1 MKTLTQYLLF
11 VAALG
16 VCLLAFLR
24 PSSISEF
31 LVTLLFV
38 SPAYL
43 LFERGR
49 IIFGVVVLFVGL
61 VLSAIVCAV
70 VCICWLFKN
79 Q

>member
-1 MKTLTQYLLF
+1 VKTHTQYLLF

-24 PSSISEF
+24 PSSIPDF

-38 SPAYL
+38 SPAYV

-49 IIFGVVVLFVGL
+49 MGLGVVVFFVGM
-61 VLSAIVCAV
+61 VVAAAVCWA
-70 VCICWLFKN
+70 FF
-79 Q
+79 

>member
-24 PSSISEF
+24 PSSIPEF

-38 SPAYL
+38 SPAYY

-49 IIFGVVVLFVGL
+49 MVLGFVMLFVGL
-61 VLSAIVCAV
+61 VLSAMLSTCV
-70 VCICWLFKN
+70 
-79 Q
+79 

>member
-16 VCLLAFLR
+16 ICLLIVLR
-24 PSSISEF
+24 PSAIPEF

-38 SPAYL
+38 TPAYV

-49 IIFGVVVLFVGL
+49 VGVFLFIFFVFFFQINRVVSCLPQKLVGV
-61 VLSAIVCAV
+61 
-70 VCICWLFKN
+70 
-79 Q
+79 

>member
-1 MKTLTQYLLF
+1 VKTLTQYLLF

-24 PSSISEF
+24 PSAISEF

-38 SPAYL
+38 SPAYV

-49 IIFGVVVLFVGL
+49 VGLGVVVLFVGL
-61 VLSAIVCAV
+61 VAAAV
-70 VCICWLFKN
+70 VLKIALRAV
-79 Q
+79 

>member
-16 VCLLAFLR
+16 VCLLAFLH
-24 PSSISEF
+24 PSSIPEF

-38 SPAYL
+38 SPAYV

-49 IIFGVVVLFVGL
+49 MGLVVVVLY
-61 VLSAIVCAV
+61 V
-70 VCICWLFKN
+70 VKRVEP
-79 Q
+79 